1 MIPQKGQ
8 LYFLGVLGL
17 IAVVANIA
25 VFLPFLIVIV
35 VSSMC
40 AIILS
45 PLYDSFEKIFRGKK
59 SLASLAVLS
68 LVAVAIVAP
77 LVFITHQVFADA
89 VGLYGT
95 IKAGGVDGLVTMVHK
110 IELPIQEFFPNFSI
124 DVQKYAAL
132 IVSFIADNL
141 GKLFSSTA
149 YGVFNVFLGIL
160 MLFYFLKDGVRFRN
174 EIVRLSPLSDNYDQ
188 EILSRISLAVNS
200 VVKGSLLVAV
210 IQGIFTGVGLAFFGV
225 PNATLWATI
234 AAVAALVPGLGT
246 AFVILP
252 SAIFLFVT
260 GNTGSSIGL
269 LAWGVLAIGLIDN
282 MLLPMFLKKD
292 FHIHPLLILLSVLG
306 GISFFGILGFL
317 LGPLLLSLLFTL
329 GDIYKMMVSG
339 TVPKKE

>member
-1 MIPQKGQ
+1 MTPQKGQ

-25 VFLPFLIVIV
+25 IFLPFLIVIV
-35 VSSMC
+35 VSAMC
-40 AIILS
+40 AVILS
-45 PLYDSFEKIFRGKK
+45 PLYVRIEKLFRGKK
-59 SLASLAVLS
+59 SLASLTVL
-68 LVAVAIVAP
+68 LIVGVVIIAP
-77 LVFITHQVFADA
+77 LVFIAHQVFADA

-95 IKAGGVDGLVTMVHK
+95 IKAGGVDGLVAIVHK
-110 IELPIQEFFPNFSI
+110 VELPIQEFFPNFSI

-132 IVSFIADNL
+132 AVSFIADNL
-141 GKLFSSTA
+141 GRLFSSTA
-149 YGVFNVFLGIL
+149 YGVFNIFLGIL
-160 MLFYFLKDGVRFRN
+160 MLFYFLKDGAKFRK
-174 EIVRLSPLSDNYDQ
+174 EIVRLSPLADNYDR
-188 EILSRISLAVNS
+188 EILSCLSLAVNS
-200 VVKGSLLVAV
+200 VVKGSLLVAC

-252 SAIFLFVT
+252 SVIFLFVT
-260 GNTGSSIGL
+260 GNTGSSLGL
-269 LAWGVLAIGLIDN
+269 LAWGVLAVGLIDN

-339 TVPKKE
+339 TVPKRE